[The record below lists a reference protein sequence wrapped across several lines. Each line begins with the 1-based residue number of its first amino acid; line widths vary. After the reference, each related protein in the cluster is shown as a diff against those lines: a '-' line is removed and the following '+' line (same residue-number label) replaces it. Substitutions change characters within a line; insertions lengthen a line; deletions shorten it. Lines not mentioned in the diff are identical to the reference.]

1 MYESEALNK
10 CTIEFA
16 KRARVEKHGLFLI
29 PTDFNFLFR
38 LSGSFCFFKD

>member
-38 LSGSFCFFKD
+38 LSGS